1 MTIAG
6 TQAEP
11 PAWRLLLAYVRPYRW
26 ALFAGA
32 LLALATGGTGLLLP
46 LVARGLIEDLSH
58 DRPIGRALLG
68 MAALVVTNTAVG
80 ALGSYVLRR
89 TAESVVLGARRAL
102 SSYLLRLRIP
112 AVDRSE
118 PGDLMAR
125 ITSDTTLLREVTTDS
140 LVGIGTGVSRSSRR
154 W

>member
-1 MTIAG
+1 MSIAEPHAG
-6 TQAEP
+6 P
-11 PAWRLLLAYVRPYRW
+11 PAWRLLLGYVRPHRW
-26 ALFAGA
+26 ALLAGA
-32 LLALATGGTGLLLP
+32 LLALTTGATGLVLP
-46 LVARGLIEDLSH
+46 LVARGLIDDLSH
-58 DRPIGRALLG
+58 DRPIGRALIG
-68 MAALVVTNTAVG
+68 MAALVVTNAAVG

-125 ITSDTTLLREVTTDS
+125 ITTV
-140 LVGIGTGVSRSSRR
+140 
-154 W
+154 